1 MVSTVSSKCNGT
13 AKSEPKSD
21 FMCHLLVYMNITEKF
36 SLSQKNENSWST
48 HFKLKQVDCTWFI
61 IQWAFFVLFCLLT
74 DYMLLYVTKSRFYCR
89 LLWRRCSFI
98 SWCLYLFIE
107 AYYSVN
113 TAKLIDPLGFVKNKR
128 SPHNLF
134 AIRSD

>member
-1 MVSTVSSKCNGT
+1 MY
-13 AKSEPKSD
+13 
-21 FMCHLLVYMNITEKF
+21 LVYHTM
-36 SLSQKNENSWST
+36 S
-48 HFKLKQVDCTWFI
+48 
-61 IQWAFFVLFCLLT
+61 FFVLFCLLT
-74 DYMLLYVTKSRFYCR
+74 DYMLLYVTNSRFYCR
-89 LLWRRCSFI
+89 LLLLWRRCSFI

-134 AIRSD
+134 AIRSDQPCNLTLLGLIRLENLSRILIYQRLACYPFIIWDHHSERERNGMVAPVL